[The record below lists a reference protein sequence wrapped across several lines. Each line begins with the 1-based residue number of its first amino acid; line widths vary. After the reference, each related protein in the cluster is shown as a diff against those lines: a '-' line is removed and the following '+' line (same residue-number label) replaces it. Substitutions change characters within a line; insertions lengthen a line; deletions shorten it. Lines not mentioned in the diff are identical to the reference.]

1 VTTAKTGARDQM
13 RRLLALV
20 PYLQTRNAVSI
31 KQVAADFGVTEARIR
46 SDLKVL
52 WFCGL
57 PGLGMGEL
65 IDINM
70 EALEEGEEV
79 IRLSNAEYL
88 TRPLRLDSTEASAL
102 MVALRT
108 LREGSTDEERP
119 IVDRVL
125 GKIEAAAGEGGSLA
139 SQVEVLLPRTA
150 ARITGLKATLE
161 QAIREGRQVR
171 LVYYVPTRDEAT
183 DRIVDPLA
191 VGSQDGYEYLDAWCH
206 QADDQRLFRIDRISQ
221 AEVLETPAEDHPDV
235 RPRDLSD
242 GIFQA
247 SDEDTLVVLSL
258 SPGARWVAEY
268 YPVESAEEDGAG
280 GLTVSLR
287 VGDPAWLTRLMLRLG
302 SRATIVTPASWA
314 EDVRQ
319 SAHRA
324 LTNYAQAT
332 PYDGQ

>member
-1 VTTAKTGARDQM
+1 MTSAKTGAKDQM

-20 PYLQTRNAVSI
+20 PYLQTRDAVSI
-31 KQVAADFGVTEARIR
+31 KQVAADFGVSEARIR

-57 PGLGMGEL
+57 PGLGMGDL
-65 IDINM
+65 IDIDM
-70 EALEEGEEV
+70 DALDGEEV

-108 LREGSTDEERP
+108 LREGSTDDERP

-125 GKIEAAAGEGGSLA
+125 GKIEAAADESIA
-139 SQVEVLLPRTA
+139 EQVEVLLPRTL
-150 ARITGLKATLE
+150 ARIQSLKATLE
-161 QAIREGRQVR
+161 GAIAQGRQVR
-171 LVYYVPTRDEAT
+171 LVYYVPSRDEAT
-183 DRIVDPLA
+183 DRVVDPLA
-191 VGSQDGYEYLDAWCH
+191 VGSQDGWVYLDAWCH

-221 AEVLETPAEDHPDV
+221 AEVLSSEAVDHPDV

-247 SDEDTLVVLSL
+247 SEEDTLVVLSL

-268 YPVESAEEDGAG
+268 YPVESAVDEPDGSM
-280 GLTVSLR
+280 TVRMR

-302 SRATIVTPASWA
+302 GRATVLSPAGVGEA
-314 EDVRQ
+314 AR
-319 SAHRA
+319 ATATRA
-324 LTNYAQAT
+324 LANYLQPSA
-332 PYDGQ
+332 

>member
-1 VTTAKTGARDQM
+1 MSSTKTGAKDQM

-20 PYLQTRNAVSI
+20 PYLQSRDAVSI
-31 KQVAADFGVTEARIR
+31 KQVAADFGVSEARIR

-70 EALEEGEEV
+70 EALDEGEEV

-108 LREGSTDEERP
+108 LREGSTDDERP

-125 GKIEAAAGEGGSLA
+125 AKIEAAAGEGGSLA

-150 ARITGLKATLE
+150 ARITALKATLGE
-161 QAIREGRQVR
+161 ALRTARQVR

-183 DRIVDPLA
+183 DRVVDPLA
-191 VGSQDGYEYLDAWCH
+191 IGSQDGYEYLDAWCH
-206 QADDQRLFRIDRISQ
+206 QADDQRLFRLDRISE
-221 AEVLETPAEDHPDV
+221 AEVLDTAASDHPDI

-247 SDEDTLVVLSL
+247 SDRDSPVVLSL

-268 YPVESAEEDGAG
+268 YPVEAATEDGQG
-280 GLTVSLR
+280 GLTVRLR

-302 SRATIVTPASWA
+302 SRASIISPAEWA
-314 EDVRQ
+314 DDLREEAR
-319 SAHRA
+319 RA
-324 LTNYAQAT
+324 LRNYT
-332 PYDGQ
+332 

>member
-1 VTTAKTGARDQM
+1 MSSANTGARDQM

-20 PYLQTRNAVSI
+20 PYLQSREAVSV
-31 KQVAADFGVTEARIR
+31 KQVAADFGVSESRIR

-70 EALEEGEEV
+70 EALDEGEEV
-79 IRLSNAEYL
+79 VKLSNAEYL

-108 LREGSTDEERP
+108 LREGSSDDERP

-125 GKIEAAAGEGGSLA
+125 AKIEAAAGESIA

-150 ARITGLKATLE
+150 ARINGLKTTLE
-161 QAIREGRQVR
+161 HAMREGRQVR

-183 DRIVDPLA
+183 DRVVDPLA
-191 VGSQDGYEYLDAWCH
+191 VGSQDGFEYLDAWCH
-206 QADDQRLFRIDRISQ
+206 QAEDQRLFRIDRISSV
-221 AEVLETPAEDHPDV
+221 EILDTPAEDHPDV

-247 SDEDTLVVLSL
+247 AADDVLVTLALG
-258 SPGARWVAEY
+258 PGARWVAEY
-268 YPVESAEEDGAG
+268 YPMESAEEDGRG
-280 GLTVSLR
+280 GLSVSLR
-287 VGDPAWLTRLMLRLG
+287 VGDQAWLTRLMLRLG
-302 SRATIVTPASWA
+302 NRATIVSPAAWA

-319 SAHRA
+319 AAHRA
-324 LTNYAQAT
+324 LTNYA
-332 PYDGQ
+332 

>member
-1 VTTAKTGARDQM
+1 MTSAKTGARDQM

-20 PYLQTRNAVSI
+20 PYLQSREAVSI
-31 KQVAADFGVTEARIR
+31 KQVAADFGVPEARIR

-79 IRLSNAEYL
+79 VRLSNAEYL
-88 TRPLRLDSTEASAL
+88 TRPLRLDSTEAAAL

-108 LREGSTDEERP
+108 LREGSTDDERP

-125 GKIEAAAGEGGSLA
+125 AKIEAAAGEGGSLA
-139 SQVEVLLPRTA
+139 SQVEVVLPRTA
-150 ARITGLKATLE
+150 ARINGLKATLE
-161 QAIREGRQVR
+161 RAIREGLQVR
-171 LVYYVPTRDEAT
+171 LLYYVPTRDEAT
-183 DRIVDPLA
+183 DRVVDPLA

-206 QADDQRLFRIDRISQ
+206 AADDQRLFRIDRISQ
-221 AEVLETPAEDHPDV
+221 VEVLESKAVDHPDV

-247 SDEDTLVVLSL
+247 SDQDMLVTLSL
-258 SPGARWVAEY
+258 APGARWVAEY
-268 YPVESAEEDGAG
+268 YPVETTAEQPDG
-280 GLTVSLR
+280 GLSVTLR

-302 SRATIVTPASWA
+302 SHATILAPADLA
-314 EDVRQ
+314 DRVRQ
-319 SAHRA
+319 SAQRA
-324 LTNYAQAT
+324 LTNYS
-332 PYDGQ
+332 

>member
-1 VTTAKTGARDQM
+1 VTSAKTGAKDQM

-20 PYLQTRNAVSI
+20 PYLQTHDAVSI

-46 SDLKVL
+46 SDLRVL

-70 EALEEGEEV
+70 EALDEGEEV

-108 LREGSTDEERP
+108 LREGSTNDERP

-125 GKIEAAAGEGGSLA
+125 GKIEAAAGEGGALA

-150 ARITGLKATLE
+150 ARINRLKAVLE
-161 QAIREGRQVR
+161 RALRDGRQVR
-171 LVYYVPTRDEAT
+171 IVYYVPTRDEAT
-183 DRIVDPLA
+183 ERVVDPLA
-191 VGSQDGYEYLDAWCH
+191 VGSQDGFEYLDAWCH

-221 AEVLETPAEDHPDV
+221 VEVLPTPVEDHPDV
-235 RPRDLSD
+235 RPRDLSE

-247 SDEDTLVVLSL
+247 SEEDTLVTVSL

-268 YPVESAEEDGAG
+268 YPMESVEEDGEG
-280 GLTVSLR
+280 GLTVRLR
-287 VGDPAWLTRLMLRLG
+287 VGDQAWLTRLMLRLG
-302 SRATIVTPASWA
+302 SRATIVSPAAWA
-314 EDVRQ
+314 DDVRQ
-319 SAHRA
+319 SAQRA
-324 LTNYAQAT
+324 LQHYS
-332 PYDGQ
+332 

>member
-1 VTTAKTGARDQM
+1 VTTAKTGAKDQM

-20 PYLQTRNAVSI
+20 PYLQTREAVSVR
-31 KQVAADFGVTEARIR
+31 QVAEDFGVSETRIR

-57 PGLGMGEL
+57 PGLGMGDL
-65 IDINM
+65 IDIDM
-70 EALEEGEEV
+70 DALDGEEV

-108 LREGSTDEERP
+108 LREGSSDHERP

-125 GKIEAAAGEGGSLA
+125 GKIEAAAGESIA
-139 SQVEVLLPRTA
+139 SQVEVMLPRTA
-150 ARITGLKATLE
+150 ARMAGLKATLD

-171 LVYYVPTRDEAT
+171 LVYYVPSRDEAT
-183 DRIVDPLA
+183 DRVVDPLA

-206 QADDQRLFRIDRISQ
+206 QAEDQRLFRIDRIST
-221 AEVLETPAEDHPDV
+221 AELLDTPVDNPPGV

-247 SDEDTLVVLSL
+247 SEDDVLVTLSL
-258 SPGARWVAEY
+258 TPGVLWVAEY
-268 YPVESAEEDGAG
+268 YPMETVEEDGAG
-280 GLTVSLR
+280 GLVATLR

-302 SRATIVTPASWA
+302 DRATVVSPPELA
-314 EDVRQ
+314 DRVRQ

-324 LTNYAQAT
+324 LQNYS
-332 PYDGQ
+332 